1 MALKELIPCPPLRA
15 TAVPCSTILLV
26 AFVATA
32 VIHHFAAR
40 RRQRLVPG
48 VPIVGGNSAKALAE
62 SRKRFYHDSKAMLL
76 EGYKQSRRGF
86 YYVPTALGER
96 LMIPAKF
103 LDELKTAPMDEVDF
117 VGTFI
122 EMFEGKYTTLGNR
135 SRLHPRVVKVQLNR
149 HLADVMVG
157 IQDEIIDAFE
167 DSFPACEEWTEVPV
181 VERITQIV
189 ARVSGRMFGGTELSR
204 NREWVQ
210 TSIEFAHDSFV
221 AAQTLKKYPDWLK
234 PLVARFLPA
243 IRSIHLRY
251 RAAERAAVPLLEARA
266 KNGESAFDLLYWMK
280 EQGIDDEKDHRFLAG
295 ILLIVS
301 FAAIH
306 TSAAAPSQLIYD
318 LCEHPEYIEPLREEA
333 RKAMDEHGKITKKG
347 FMQLPLL
354 DSIMKESQRFN
365 PLLLIT
371 FERIVTKDWPLSNGF
386 IIPANTQIGLP
397 TNAIGMDPELYPD
410 PETFDPWRFS
420 KLRESDPAM
429 EGKAQYVSS
438 NSASLAF
445 GYGQHACPGRFFA
458 AQEIKAIMVYLL
470 NNYDMKFLPGQSR
483 PPSLQ
488 FETQFIPDPQA
499 KVLFKRRTPDTG
511 LKV

>member
-1 MALKELIPCPPLRA
+1 MALKALIEAQPLA
-15 TAVPCSTILLV
+15 ESTPRPAIILFV
-26 AFVATA
+26 VFVATTIIYLLSA
-32 VIHHFAAR
+32 QK
-40 RRQRLVPG
+40 RQRLVPG
-48 VPIVGGNSAKALAE
+48 VRIVGGGSAKALVE

-76 EGYKQSRRGF
+76 EGYRQSGGDF

-103 LDELKTAPMDEVDF
+103 LDELKTAPMNEVDF

-149 HLADVMVG
+149 YLADVMVG
-157 IQDEIIDAFE
+157 IQDEIIDAFKE
-167 DSFPACEEWTEVPV
+167 SFPACEEWTEVPV

-210 TSIEFAHDSFV
+210 TSIEFAHDSFI

-243 IRSIHLRY
+243 IRSIHSRY

-266 KNGESAFDLLYWMK
+266 KSGESAFDLLYWMK
-280 EQGIDDEKDHRFLAG
+280 EQGVDGEKDHRFLAG

-318 LCEHPEYIEPLREEA
+318 LCQHSECIEPLREEA
-333 RKAMDEHGKITKKG
+333 RNAMDEHGKITKKG
-347 FMQLPLL
+347 FAQLPLL

-365 PLLLIT
+365 PLLL
-371 FERIVTKDWPLSNGF
+371 S
-386 IIPANTQIGLP
+386 Q
-397 TNAIGMDPELYPD
+397 
-410 PETFDPWRFS
+410 
-420 KLRESDPAM
+420 
-429 EGKAQYVSS
+429 SS
-438 NSASLAF
+438 S
-445 GYGQHACPGRFFA
+445 Q
-458 AQEIKAIMVYLL
+458 
-470 NNYDMKFLPGQSR
+470 
-483 PPSLQ
+483 
-488 FETQFIPDPQA
+488 
-499 KVLFKRRTPDTG
+499 
-511 LKV
+511 

>member
-1 MALKELIPCPPLRA
+1 
-15 TAVPCSTILLV
+15 
-26 AFVATA
+26 
-32 VIHHFAAR
+32 
-40 RRQRLVPG
+40 
-48 VPIVGGNSAKALAE
+48 
-62 SRKRFYHDSKAMLL
+62 
-76 EGYKQSRRGF
+76 
-86 YYVPTALGER
+86 
-96 LMIPAKF
+96 
-103 LDELKTAPMDEVDF
+103 
-117 VGTFI
+117 
-122 EMFEGKYTTLGNR
+122 
-135 SRLHPRVVKVQLNR
+135 
-149 HLADVMVG
+149 MVG

-365 PLLLIT
+365 PLLLSKFYPPRNALARSYIMPPSTSLTAWINKVT

-488 FETQFIPDPQA
+488 FETQFMPDPQA